1 MFRTHWDVG
10 AEHTWSICRRCAEPF
25 HRWARQLFC
34 VILSSKSGGVCGWLI
49 EVGILDAHGVCC
61 FSVIKP
67 GKIWCLLLC
76 CYCCSECTSGMF
88 LWNVP
93 QSKFSDCRLDIRRT
107 SGESLQQHIKKQ
119 TTGGWC
125 HLLKNGAR
133 CDLQCHMW
141 HVLYLLILLLDK
153 PGVMLCRKDWSTSF
167 TWHKGPWKRHGP
179 PRYMTARTVTP
190 DRSGQVCLF
199 PSDMPLILWL
209 SLSQE
214 VCDL

>member
-1 MFRTHWDVG
+1 MLAQSIPEVFAEDVQNLFTSG
-10 AEHTWSICRRCAEPF
+10 HANCFVSSCP
-25 HRWARQLFC
+25 AR
-34 VILSSKSGGVCGWLI
+34 VEGSAGGWLRS
-49 EVGILDAHGVCC
+49 EYWTGTAFAASVWSSLEKYGVSCC
-61 FSVIKP
+61 AA
-67 GKIWCLLLC
+67 
-76 CYCCSECTSGMF
+76 SECTPGMF

-133 CDLQCHMW
+133 CDLQKHMW
-141 HVLYLLILLLDK
+141 HVLYLLILLLDR

-167 TWHKGPWKRHGP
+167 TWHKGPWKRHRP